1 MAHRPAI
8 HFGAG
13 FAPRG
18 LDLAERR
25 LAYLVELYD
34 SGRWRRFHG
43 DADFLAM
50 VREAKAAIDT
60 WRRLLPADPIEVEPS
75 ATLPLVAADGAALTP
90 PLPGGAP
97 VQDQSP
103 TISAP
108 EERAAPLHWLRRG
121 DRLPPVLFSNH
132 GVVAKGDLAE
142 A

>member
-43 DADFLAM
+43 DTDFLAM
-50 VREAKAAIDT
+50 VREAKAAVET
-60 WRRLLPADPIEVEPS
+60 WRRLLPADPIEVEP
-75 ATLPLVAADGAALTP
+75 AVTLADGPTLTP
-90 PLPGGAP
+90 ALPHS
-97 VQDQSP
+97 VQAEAQILTVKAHQQSAVP
-103 TISAP
+103 SQ
-108 EERAAPLHWLRRG
+108 RLNRG
-121 DRLPPVLFSNH
+121 DRLPPILFSNH
-132 GVVAKGDLAE
+132 GVVAEGDLVKA
-142 A
+142 